1 MFRNWFRPRKYV
13 WRNADFDIPVKLL
26 GFSECKQYA
35 HVEYEGTPSYV
46 PAKELYYE
54 TNTQAN

>member
-1 MFRNWFRPRKYV
+1 MFFKSWFRPKKYV

-26 GFSECKQYA
+26 GFSDCKQYA

-54 TNTQAN
+54 Y